1 MADTIAEWNVS
12 LDTQCPQCKHVFDLR
27 QELVDNVSSIEI
39 CETDTVATRNYE
51 TACPECGH
59 EFTCEFVY

>member
-27 QELVDNVSSIEI
+27 HELVDNVSSIEI

-59 EFTCEFVY
+59 EFTCEFFY

>member
-1 MADTIAEWNVS
+1 MADTIAEWSFS
-12 LDTQCPQCKHVFDLR
+12 LDTQFPHCKHVFDLR